1 MKTYSL
7 KYPLKGY
14 ACGIVKANSLEEAI
28 QKAKESDFHDIHDLD
43 YYYDYDNPI
52 VEDDFE

>member
-7 KYPLKGY
+7 KYQLKGY
-14 ACGIVKANSLEEAI
+14 VCGTVKANSLEEAI
-28 QKAKESDFHDIHDLD
+28 QKVKESDFHYIHDID
-43 YYYDYDNPI
+43 YYYDRDNPI